1 MKITLLLVTIFSAG
15 LIVMTQSVSSV
26 EYQIANDQRVTSLD
40 LKIETFEKMFNKCT
54 FLFKKLQ
61 RTVTT
66 SPEWERLTDKISAMK
81 TIQEDGPPRSAG
93 IQLLL
98 QILLGLIVIGI
109 LSILAFGTG
118 FASLVGSLLSLI
130 GVVLISIVIFLFS
143 IIKPVA

>member
-1 MKITLLLVTIFSAG
+1 MTKSWEEKFTFIICNVT
-15 LIVMTQSVSSV
+15 MSS
-26 EYQIANDQRVTSLD
+26 
-40 LKIETFEKMFNKCT
+40 KCT

-130 GVVLISIVIFLFS
+130 GVVLISIVIFLLS

>member
-1 MKITLLLVTIFSAG
+1 MKKTLLLVTILSAG

-81 TIQEDGPPRSAG
+81 TIQEAMPPRSAG

-118 FASLVGSLLSLI
+118 FTSLVGSLLSLI